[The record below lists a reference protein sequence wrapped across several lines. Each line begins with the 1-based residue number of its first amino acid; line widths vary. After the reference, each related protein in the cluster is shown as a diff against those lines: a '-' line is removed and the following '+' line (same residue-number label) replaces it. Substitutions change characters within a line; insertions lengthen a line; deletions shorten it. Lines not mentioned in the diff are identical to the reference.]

1 MAEISTKPYMLRAIH
16 EWCTDNGY
24 TPYIAVFVD
33 KQVRVP
39 YEFVKD
45 NEIVLN
51 LSYTATHDLH
61 IGNDMITFAA
71 RFGGVA
77 HNLDIPVAN
86 VLAIYAQE
94 SGQGMA
100 FPVDRDALE
109 SSTSKTP
116 SLISLVVTEKPARPN
131 DEPEPEPDP
140 ERPTPRRHHL
150 RIIK

>member
-16 EWCTDNGY
+16 EWCTDNSY
-24 TPYIAVFVD
+24 TPYIVVFVD

-51 LSYTATHDLH
+51 LSYSATHDLH
-61 IGNDMITFAA
+61 LGNEVITFAA

-77 HNLDIPVAN
+77 HTLEIPVAN
-86 VLAIYAQE
+86 ILAIYAQE
-94 SGQGMA
+94 NGQGMA
-100 FPVDRDALE
+100 FPVDREALE
-109 SSTSKTP
+109 TSTSKVP
-116 SLISLVVTEKPARPN
+116 SLISLVVTEKQERPS
-131 DEPEPEPDP
+131 DDPDP

-150 RIIK
+150 RVIK